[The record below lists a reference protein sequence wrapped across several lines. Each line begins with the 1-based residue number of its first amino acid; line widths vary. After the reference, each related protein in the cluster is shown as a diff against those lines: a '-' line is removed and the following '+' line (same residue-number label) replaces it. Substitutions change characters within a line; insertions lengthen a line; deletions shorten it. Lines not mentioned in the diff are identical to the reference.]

1 MSKNGVI
8 DVVCAFTMMS
18 INQWKDET
26 VKELAL
32 IEDENDPI
40 LKMLMIVTRSKGKT
54 AFETLLQIRE
64 FPKFELLYELKVT
77 PYCKLFD
84 ASIDQETPLFIEGSY
99 DVEDEE
105 NQDINAPPINNCVQ
119 MLRIRGICEGNPESR
134 LMRLLAKKKFEEA
147 EM

>member
-8 DVVCAFTMMS
+8 DVECALTMMS
-18 INQWKDET
+18 INQWKEEN

-40 LKMLMIVTRSKGKT
+40 LKMLMIITRSKGKM
-54 AFETLLQIRE
+54 AFETFLQIRE

-77 PYCKLFD
+77 PYCRLLD
-84 ASIDQETPLFIEGSY
+84 SSIDQETPLFIEGSY

-105 NQDINAPPINNCVQ
+105 NQDTNAPQINSCVQ
-119 MLRIRGICEGNPESR
+119 MLRIRGICEGNPEAR